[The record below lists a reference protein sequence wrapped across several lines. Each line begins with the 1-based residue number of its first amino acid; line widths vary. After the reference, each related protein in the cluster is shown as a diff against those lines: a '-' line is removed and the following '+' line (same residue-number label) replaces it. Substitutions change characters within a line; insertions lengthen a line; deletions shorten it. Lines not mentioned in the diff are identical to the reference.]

1 MPPSFHLRC
10 ATRFLAPEDQVRD
23 LTTPDGPWMA
33 WLREKAFI
41 EWRHER
47 IWETATDAVRY
58 ADSLTFTPVAGKLQ
72 AIAVERLL
80 QRHHRHLASQLPSD
94 ARATA
99 VSTLR
104 VNDDVEDEG
113 NSGYM

>member
-1 MPPSFHLRC
+1 
-10 ATRFLAPEDQVRD
+10 
-23 LTTPDGPWMA
+23 MA
-33 WLREKAFI
+33 SLREKAFTQ
-41 EWRHER
+41 WHHER
-47 IWETATDAVRY
+47 IWETASDAVRY
-58 ADSLTFTPVAGKLQ
+58 EDRLTFTPVAGKFQ

-80 QRHHRHLASQLPSD
+80 QRHHRHLAGQLPSD

-104 VNDDVEDEG
+104 VNEELEDEG

>member
-1 MPPSFHLRC
+1 MPTSFHLRC
-10 ATRFLAPEDQVRD
+10 ATRFLASEDQVRE

-33 WLREKAFI
+33 ALREKVFTS
-41 EWRHER
+41 WQHER
-47 IWETATDAVRY
+47 IWEQATDAVRY
-58 ADSLTFTPVAGKLQ
+58 EDRLTFTPVAGKFQ

-80 QRHHRHLASQLPSD
+80 QRHHRHLAGQLPSD
-94 ARATA
+94 EKATA

-104 VNDDVEDEG
+104 VNEELEDEG

>member
-1 MPPSFHLRC
+1 
-10 ATRFLAPEDQVRD
+10 
-23 LTTPDGPWMA
+23 MA

-80 QRHHRHLASQLPSD
+80 QRHHRHLAAQLPSD